1 VIRGALAMGYGIL
14 PVGLLRSW
22 IGGLI
27 LAQLLFGVGG
37 GFAQVKGTVTEGNI
51 NPLRIAIPAFV
62 PAGPPDGQLASGV
75 AGIVAADLER
85 SGLFAPL
92 DPASFIEHIDDVNR
106 SPRFADW
113 QAINAQ
119 ALVAGRAETLPDGR
133 VKAEFRLWDPF
144 TSKQLAGQ
152 QFAVR
157 ADSWRRL
164 GHIIA
169 DAIYERMTGDK
180 GYFDTRVVFIDET
193 GAKDNRVKRLAVMD
207 QDGANLKVLT
217 QGHEL
222 ILTPRF
228 SPANQQVVYTA
239 YDRGNPHV
247 YLQDLVSGQRQ
258 MLGNFDA
265 MTFAPRFSP
274 DGGRVL
280 FSLQQGATSGI
291 YEYDL
296 ASQRSR
302 QITSTN
308 AIDTGP
314 SYAPDQRQIAF
325 ESDRDGTQQLFV
337 MNADGSGQQRLSH
350 GDGRYSTPVWSPRG
364 DLIAFTK
371 MLDGRFLIGVM
382 RPDGTGERILTG
394 GFHNEGPTWAP
405 NGRVLMFFRE
415 SQGESGGPKLFTI
428 DLTGYNERQIPTP
441 HFGSDPAWSPRIN

>member
-1 VIRGALAMGYGIL
+1 MIDRMTRLEFVRLLVAALAL
-14 PVGLLRSW
+14 FSAP
-22 IGGLI
+22 
-27 LAQLLFGVGG
+27 LAL
-37 GFAQVKGTVTEGNI
+37 AQVKGTVTEGNI
-51 NPLRIAIPAFV
+51 NPLRIAIPAFIAGN
-62 PAGPPDGQLASGV
+62 PADGQLAPQV
-75 AGIVAADLER
+75 TGIVSADLER

-92 DPASFIEHIDDVNR
+92 DPNSFIEHPSDVNR
-106 SPRFADW
+106 PPRFADW

-119 ALVAGRAETLPDGR
+119 ALVVGRAETLPDGR

-164 GHIIA
+164 GHLVA
-169 DAIYERMTGDK
+169 DVVYERMTGDK

-207 QDGANLKVLT
+207 QDGANLKVLS
-217 QGHEL
+217 QGREL
-222 ILTPRF
+222 ILGPRF
-228 SPANQQVVYTA
+228 SPTSQQVVYTA
-239 YDRGNPHV
+239 YQQGNPHV
-247 YLQDLVSGQRQ
+247 YLQDLASGQHEV
-258 MLGNFDA
+258 LGNFDG

-280 FSLQQGATSGI
+280 FSLQRGGGSSI
-291 YEYDL
+291 FEYDL
-296 ASQRSR
+296 ASKQSR
-302 QITSTN
+302 QITEGK

-314 SYAPDQRQIAF
+314 SYSPDQRQIVF
-325 ESDRDGTQQLFV
+325 ESDREGTQQLFV
-337 MNADGSGQQRLSH
+337 MNADGSGQSRLSH

-371 MLDGRFLIGVM
+371 MQDGRFLIGVM
-382 RPDGTGERILTG
+382 RPDGSGERILTG

-428 DLTGYNERQIPTP
+428 DLTGYNERQVPTP